1 MVVDDEIS
9 LKQTIIEEMTAPQE
23 HLWTMCAITDLPRHR
38 DAARGAK
45 KNRRKPMPSEHA
57 KISYLKSGIRIAG
70 YACLFF
76 VGHHPAIFFA
86 VAWLIGAEVLGIVE
100 EFGH

>member
-1 MVVDDEIS
+1 
-9 LKQTIIEEMTAPQE
+9 
-23 HLWTMCAITDLPRHR
+23 
-38 DAARGAK
+38 
-45 KNRRKPMPSEHA
+45 MPSEHA

-86 VAWLIGAEVLGIVE
+86 AAWLIGAEVLGIVE